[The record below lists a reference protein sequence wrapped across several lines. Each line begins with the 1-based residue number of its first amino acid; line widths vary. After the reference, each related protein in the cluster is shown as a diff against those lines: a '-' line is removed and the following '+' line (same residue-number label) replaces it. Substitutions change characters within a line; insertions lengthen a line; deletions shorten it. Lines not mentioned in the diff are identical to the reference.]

1 MLELY
6 SSSSITRDALLL
18 LCLFIGLEMITLK
31 EINVYIKKLEAN
43 IEVANIGNPR
53 VIEYL
58 LETKR
63 EFWF

>member
-1 MLELY
+1 MY
-6 SSSSITRDALLL
+6 SSSPITRDALFL
-18 LCLFIGLEMITLK
+18 LCIFIGLEMITLK

-43 IEVANIGNPR
+43 IEVTNIGNPR